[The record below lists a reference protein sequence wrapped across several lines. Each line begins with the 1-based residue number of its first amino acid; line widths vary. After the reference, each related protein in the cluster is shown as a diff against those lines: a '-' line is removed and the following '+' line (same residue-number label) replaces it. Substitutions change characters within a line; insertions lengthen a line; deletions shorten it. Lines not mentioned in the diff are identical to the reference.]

1 MLKTM
6 NKNND
11 FTIPDQE
18 IDKLVHEPARL
29 KIMMYLYVADS
40 ADFVYLMHKTGLSKG
55 NLSSHLSK
63 LEEAEYVIIE
73 KKFVEKIP
81 RTMMSLSK
89 KGQAAF
95 EKYKNTMQSFLS
107 SVD

>member
-1 MLKTM
+1 M
-6 NKNND
+6 NKGEE
-11 FTIPDQE
+11 FSIPDEE

-29 KIMMYLYVADS
+29 KIMLYLYAVET

-81 RTMMSLSK
+81 HTLMSLSK